1 MGPSLTLYGNC
12 VVTDLLGRWTIVGG
26 FQKMKKPD
34 RKITNFGNRLLK
46 TAVVDEPP
54 FFSKTDDD
62 YEGIEYELIKTLT
75 SRLNFRV
82 TMTSPKDGEYGQ
94 QLPNGSWTGYI
105 GLITVGEALFSV
117 ATLSISIRRMKAVD
131 FSSPLPFRQDR
142 FYSKESGP

>member
-1 MGPSLTLYGNC
+1 MMGPSLTLYGNC
-12 VVTDLLGRWTIVGG
+12 VVTDLLGRWTVVGG

-46 TAVVDEPP
+46 TAVVNINTILKSLP

-82 TMTSPKDGEYGQ
+82 TMTSPKDGEYGHSC
-94 QLPNGSWTGYI
+94 LM
-105 GLITVGEALFSV
+105 AFH
-117 ATLSISIRRMKAVD
+117 
-131 FSSPLPFRQDR
+131 
-142 FYSKESGP
+142 